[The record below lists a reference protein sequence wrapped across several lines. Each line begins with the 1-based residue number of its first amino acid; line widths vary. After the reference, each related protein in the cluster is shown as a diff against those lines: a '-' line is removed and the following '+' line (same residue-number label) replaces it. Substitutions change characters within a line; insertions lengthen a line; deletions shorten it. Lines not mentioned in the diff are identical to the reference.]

1 MRAGSI
7 PAINVVRMLR
17 GFGVN
22 HRTRVTKHAHRG
34 RDPLLRRRQIKRA
47 AGVACDSRVSGVTK
61 VSDSGTVAPP
71 PRPQQATGAKQPD
84 QNVL

>member
-1 MRAGSI
+1 MRAGFI
-7 PAINVVRMLR
+7 PAINVVRMLS

-34 RDPLLRRRQIKRA
+34 RDPLLRRRQIKRV
-47 AGVACDSRVSGVTK
+47 AGVACDSRDSGVTK

-71 PRPQQATGAKQPD
+71 PAAAGDGRKTA
-84 QNVL
+84 